1 MGLLGR
7 QTPTQV
13 TAISPSR
20 LWRVPEEPPVDIVC
34 DHYCSA
40 RTSHLPAPNP
50 YPSNYWWQYCGS
62 NGRRKLSGGHNN
74 GRGQNPPHWSCIRG
88 QFVGISCWILFVGY
102 YIQVRNVYLFV
113 KNNCKTVLISLIRSR
128 LGFYGIFGTCGLLNL
143 LNVVYLMQFVKES
156 LTKKASP
163 EVTVEKSL
171 SFWALVKDFFDW
183 THIRSTIEFAF
194 AHVGDRRL
202 HLFVLSLLML
212 FTAGPIF
219 GELINLQ

>member
-1 MGLLGR
+1 MR
-7 QTPTQV
+7 
-13 TAISPSR
+13 
-20 LWRVPEEPPVDIVC
+20 
-34 DHYCSA
+34 
-40 RTSHLPAPNP
+40 
-50 YPSNYWWQYCGS
+50 
-62 NGRRKLSGGHNN
+62 NGKN
-74 GRGQNPPHWSCIRG
+74 C
-88 QFVGISCWILFVGY
+88 
-102 YIQVRNVYLFV
+102 V
-113 KNNCKTVLISLIRSR
+113 KECKTIFCLNLLIRSR

-183 THIRSTIEFAF
+183 THIRLTIEFAF
-194 AHVGDRRL
+194 AHVGNRRL

-219 GELINLQ
+219 GELIKLHLIVIMRGVIIHGQCVFLQASLISCTCSCGESFIGTSENTVCT